1 MATPKVCGIETEY
14 GIFVRG
20 ADITPMMASSLIV
33 NAYSDDGLGLR
44 AWDFAGEHPDFDA
57 RDGWRPESDYP
68 EVEMLMAN
76 TVLTN
81 GSRFYVDHA
90 HPELST
96 PECRSVSD
104 ALLYDRAGEEIVRRA
119 MTRANSRLPD
129 GVEIVLHKNNSD
141 GKGNSY
147 GCHENYLVS
156 RDVPFGALASSITTH
171 FVTRQIFT
179 GSGKVG
185 VECRRDGEDEIPFQI
200 SQRADFFEEEVGLE
214 TTVRRPIV
222 NTRDEPHCDPSRWRR
237 LHVIAGDANMA
248 ECATYLKLGTTAL
261 VLALIEDGRF
271 PKDLIVLDP
280 VSEIR
285 HVSHDPSLRHAIT
298 LISGQNATAIEVQH
312 QLFECVSSWFATL
325 DDDPTHG
332 DGEKIISMWG
342 SVLQYLDTNSP
353 EAAAMVDWVAKKRV
367 FDALIARSDLT
378 TVLTR
383 MRAIDLQYHDMNVDR
398 CLAKRMG
405 LRTLI
410 DNIAAQTAMAE
421 PPVDTRAYFRGE
433 CIRKWPTQVSAAN
446 WDSLIFDIGG
456 PLLQRVPMMDP
467 LKGTQSH
474 VGRLLAE
481 VGTVQQLL
489 DALGHDSV
497 ESVAD
502 DPGW

>member
-1 MATPKVCGIETEY
+1 MPTPKICGIETEY

-20 ADITPMMASSLIV
+20 AEMTPMMASSLIV
-33 NAYSDDGLGLR
+33 NAYSDDGLSLR
-44 AWDFAGEHPDFDA
+44 AWDFAGEQPDFDA

-96 PECRSVSD
+96 PECRSVTD
-104 ALLYDRAGEEIVRRA
+104 ALLYDRAGEEILRRA
-119 MTRANSRLPD
+119 MSRANARLPE

-156 RDVPFGALASSITTH
+156 RDVGFGALASFITTH
-171 FVTRQIFT
+171 FVTRQVFT

-185 VECRRDGEDEIPFQI
+185 VECRRDGEDSVPFQL

-222 NTRDEPHCDPSRWRR
+222 NTRDEPHCDPARWRR
-237 LHVIAGDANMA
+237 LHVIAGDANMS
-248 ECATYLKLGTTAL
+248 ECATFLKLGTTAL
-261 VLALIEDGRF
+261 VLALIEDGHF
-271 PKDLIVLDP
+271 PDELRVSDP
-280 VSEIR
+280 VTEIR
-285 HVSHDPSLRHAIT
+285 RVSHDPSLRHAIALADGKT
-298 LISGQNATAIEVQH
+298 MRPIDIQH
-312 QLFECVSSWFATL
+312 QILESVASWFAGL
-325 DDDPTHG
+325 DDDPTNG
-332 DGEKIISMWG
+332 DGEEIITMWRL
-342 SVLQYLDTNSP
+342 VLNLLDTDVS
-353 EAAAMVDWVAKKRV
+353 EAATMVDWVAKKRV
-367 FDALIARSDLT
+367 FDALIARSSLNEAIQ
-378 TVLTR
+378 R
-383 MRAIDLQYHDMNVDR
+383 MRAIDLQYHDMNLDR

-405 LRTLI
+405 LRTLVGEH
-410 DNIAAQTAMAE
+410 DVVTAMTA
-421 PPVDTRAYFRGE
+421 PPHDTRAYFRGE
-433 CIRKWPTQVSAAN
+433 CIRKWPEQVSAAN
-446 WDSLIFDIGG
+446 WDSLVFDVGG

-467 LKGTQSH
+467 LKGTRSH
-474 VGRLLAE
+474 VGELLSR
-481 VGTVQQLL
+481 VHTVTDLL
-489 DALGHDSV
+489 EELGHDSV

>member
-1 MATPKVCGIETEY
+1 MPTPKICGIETEY

-20 ADITPMMASSLIV
+20 ADMTPMTASSLIV
-33 NAYSDDGLGLR
+33 NAYSDEGMSLR
-44 AWDFAGEHPDFDA
+44 AWDFAGEHPDVDA
-57 RDGWRPESDYP
+57 RDGWKPEADYP

-76 TVLTN
+76 TVLSN

-104 ALLYDRAGEEIVRRA
+104 ALLYDRAGEEIIRRA
-119 MTRANSRLPD
+119 MSRANSRLPE

-156 RDVPFGALASSITTH
+156 RAVPFGALASSVTSH
-171 FVTRQIFT
+171 FVTRQVFT

-185 VECRRDGEDEIPFQI
+185 VECRRDGEEKVPFQI

-222 NTRDEPHCDPSRWRR
+222 NTRDEPHCDPERWRR
-237 LHVIAGDANMA
+237 LHVIAGDANMS
-248 ECATYLKLGTTAL
+248 EVATYLKLGSTAL

-271 PKDLIVLDP
+271 PRDLAIADP
-280 VSEIR
+280 VTEMR
-285 HVSHDPSLRHAIT
+285 RVSHDPNLRHAVT
-298 LISGQNATAIEVQH
+298 LSSGLSMRPIDVQRLILDAVTA
-312 QLFECVSSWFATL
+312 WFGGL

-332 DGEKIISMWG
+332 DGPRIISMWG
-342 SVLQYLDTNSP
+342 EVLDLLDTGS
-353 EAAAMVDWVAKKRV
+353 ESAAGMVDWVAKKRV
-367 FDALIARSDLT
+367 FEALVSRSSLHEAFD
-378 TVLTR
+378 R
-383 MRAIDLQYHDMNVDR
+383 MRAIDLQYHDMKPER
-398 CLAKRMG
+398 CLASRMG
-405 LRTLI
+405 LQTLV
-410 DNIAAQTAMAE
+410 DVDDVATAMTD
-421 PPVDTRAYFRGE
+421 PPHDTRAFFRGE
-433 CIRKWPTQVSAAN
+433 CIRRWPRQVSAAN
-446 WDSLIFDIGG
+446 WDSLVFDTGG

-467 LKGTQSH
+467 LKGTRAH
-474 VGRLLAE
+474 VGALLAE
-481 VGTVQQLL
+481 VVTVTDLL
-489 DALGHDSV
+489 EKLGRDNV